1 MNTFFG
7 WSEDLREI
15 RIKIHIV
22 EVSSVAR
29 ENLQWNQNTRHI
41 FFFNRNHSFSFSFL
55 LLVVHC
61 RYFNHR

>member
-1 MNTFFG
+1 MNSFFG

-41 FFFNRNHSFSFSFL
+41 FFFQSKSQFFIFIFAFSSAL
-55 LLVVHC
+55 
-61 RYFNHR
+61 